1 MRCEIISVG
10 TEILL
15 GDIIN
20 SDAQYLSKKL
30 SDMGIECYYQ
40 TVVGDNPERLKEAY
54 DLAFKRSDLVITT
67 GGLGPTEDDLTKE
80 VAFEFLG
87 KKSEVHEESLE
98 RIKDYFKR
106 IGREMVKSNEKQA
119 HFPKDAIV
127 LKNNVGTAPGC
138 ILEEDNKIIIN
149 LPGPPK
155 EMQPMFEDYV
165 VPYLSKFQN
174 GILVSEVLRVIGIGE
189 STAAELVSELIEK
202 QTNPTIAPY
211 AKDGEVIFRITA
223 KAKSREEG
231 IAIIRPV
238 KNRVKEILKENVY
251 GEGNTSIEEVVAKM
265 LVDNDLTIATAESCT
280 GGMIA
285 SKLINYPGISSVFL
299 EGAVTY
305 SNESKIDR
313 LGVRKSTLE
322 SCGAVSQETAEEMV
336 IGIVSNLGAKV
347 GLSTTGIAGPGGGTN
362 EKPVGLVYIAI
373 YIEGDV
379 VIKKLNLIGS
389 RQDIRERTTRT
400 ILDLLRRELLKKGF
414 K

>member
-138 ILEEDNKIIIN
+138 ILEEGNKIIIN

-389 RQDIRERTTRT
+389 REDIRERTTRT

>member
-138 ILEEDNKIIIN
+138 ILEEGNKIIIN

-347 GLSTTGIAGPGGGTN
+347 GLSTTGIAGPGGGTK